1 MTRVDGTAGLPHCLS
16 FLLLAAAV
24 TACSPR
30 AFAERIVLQGGAP
43 AEGGIPYGV
52 SPQQVLDVYRP
63 GASRT
68 AAPVVVFLYGG
79 RWSSGTRRDYKALAH
94 AFTGRGWI
102 VVVPD
107 YRLYPDVKFPGWV
120 EDGARAIRWTFD
132 NAARLGGDTSRV
144 SVVGHSAG
152 GHTAA
157 LLALD
162 ERYLRTAGVTPGSM
176 RAFVSIAGPVET
188 TWTDPD
194 IQALMGPR
202 EGWAATYPATFI
214 DGTERPV
221 LFLHGSDD
229 RTVSYLNSMRLAERI
244 RARGGCTAVRIYDGI
259 GHVPIILAAMF
270 PSLAG
275 APVLNDVIRFIQD
288 PAAQC
293 ARGGGVTTTANDAAS
308 VRQSPP

>member
-1 MTRVDGTAGLPHCLS
+1 MTRADWTTGLPHCLS
-16 FLLLAAAV
+16 SLLLALTV

-30 AFAERIVLQGGAP
+30 AFAERIVVRGDAP
-43 AEGGIPYGV
+43 AETGNAYGV

-68 AAPVVVFLYGG
+68 APPVIVFLYGG
-79 RWSSGTRRDYKALAH
+79 RWSSGTRHDYRALAN

-102 VVVPD
+102 VIVPD
-107 YRLYPDVKFPGWV
+107 YRLYPDVKFPAWV
-120 EDGARAIRWTFD
+120 EDGARAIRWAFD
-132 NAARLGGDTSRV
+132 NAARLGGDTARV

-162 ERYLRTAGVTPGSM
+162 ERYLRAAGVSPGSV
-176 RAFVSIAGPVET
+176 RAYVSIAGPVET

-194 IQALMGPR
+194 IQALMGPK

-229 RTVSYLNSMRLAERI
+229 KTVSYLHSIRLAERI
-244 RARGGCTAVRIYDGI
+244 RAVGGCAAARIYDGI

-270 PSLAG
+270 PSLAS

-293 ARGGGVTTTANDAAS
+293 ARGGGS
-308 VRQSPP
+308 I